1 MSSSRAWLEVALL
14 HVWIFVFIV
23 CIHDCVCVSMIFYVC
38 VVHEYVCL
46 QYVLIEFYRY
56 LMVSID
62 IHMAHMAPISRTE
75 SLPLVVIV

>member
-1 MSSSRAWLEVALL
+1 M
-14 HVWIFVFIV
+14 I
-23 CIHDCVCVSMIFYVC
+23 VCVSMIFYVC